1 MWKKKKKKRHTHTQT
16 QKSILPVRKLCRT
29 ILTVAFF
36 FFLMLFVAFLKSQD
50 KLACVFLIQNHQ
62 RKQLHGPVWL
72 AKGRSW
78 PITSDFSDRKLGE
91 NLRKW
96 LSGPTHKTELACAA
110 AEENKHSF
118 QVHKHNDSSVCACIS
133 AFPLF
138 LTTLCTWKKRMCVQQ
153 VRASGIWQNTGVITR
168 CDFNMC

>member
-1 MWKKKKKKRHTHTQT
+1 MKKKEEKKTHTHTNTEKHPPCKETLQNY
-16 QKSILPVRKLCRT
+16 SYGS
-29 ILTVAFF
+29 FF

-138 LTTLCTWKKRMCVQQ
+138 LTTLCTWKKRMCP
-153 VRASGIWQNTGVITR
+153 ASSCVGDMTKHRGNNTV
-168 CDFNMC
+168 

>member
-1 MWKKKKKKRHTHTQT
+1 
-16 QKSILPVRKLCRT
+16 
-29 ILTVAFF
+29 
-36 FFLMLFVAFLKSQD
+36 MLFVAFLKSQD
-50 KLACVFLIQNHQ
+50 KLVCVFLIQNHQ

-72 AKGRSW
+72 AKGRSQ

-133 AFPLF
+133 AFPFPFSYNKLHVE
-138 LTTLCTWKKRMCVQQ
+138 KRSVCPASSCVGDMTKH
-153 VRASGIWQNTGVITR
+153 RGNNTV
-168 CDFNMC
+168 

>member
-1 MWKKKKKKRHTHTQT
+1 MKKKEEKKTHTHTNTEKHPPCKETLQNY
-16 QKSILPVRKLCRT
+16 SYGS
-29 ILTVAFF
+29 FF
-36 FFLMLFVAFLKSQD
+36 FFLMLFVAFLKPQD

-153 VRASGIWQNTGVITR
+153 VRASGI
-168 CDFNMC
+168 

>member
-1 MWKKKKKKRHTHTQT
+1 MKKKEEKKTHTHTNTEKHPPCKETLQNY
-16 QKSILPVRKLCRT
+16 SYGS
-29 ILTVAFF
+29 FF

-153 VRASGIWQNTGVITR
+153 VRASGI
-168 CDFNMC
+168 